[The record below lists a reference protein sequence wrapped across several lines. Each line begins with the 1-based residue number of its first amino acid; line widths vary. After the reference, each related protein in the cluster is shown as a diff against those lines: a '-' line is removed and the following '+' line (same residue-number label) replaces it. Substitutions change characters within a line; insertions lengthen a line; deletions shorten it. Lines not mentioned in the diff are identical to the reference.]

1 MILFYITH
9 HYYSFIVLSLYHF
22 RLTCSEPL
30 GHLLY
35 NYTQGKNTETVNKC
49 LPLAQAVYT
58 KVGAHIQSAVCMCK
72 QGRVRAMMEYAHNV
86 KFSKG
91 KIYSPRFT
99 GSEKDHILC
108 VSFIT
113 NISQSLST
121 PGQEFYD
128 P

>member
-1 MILFYITH
+1 MVSRRHTIYFAHFSHNVITARTILIPAEFLPFKQCLMICFSILP
-9 HYYSFIVLSLYHF
+9 

-35 NYTQGKNTETVNKC
+35 NYTQGKNTEIVNKC

-72 QGRVRAMMEYAHNV
+72 QGRVRAMMEYAHHA

-91 KIYSPRFT
+91 TYVAPK
-99 GSEKDHILC
+99 
-108 VSFIT
+108 
-113 NISQSLST
+113 
-121 PGQEFYD
+121 
-128 P
+128 